1 MTKKEAFF
9 FGGFWL
15 WLGVVIGFLI
25 APIKK
30 GVEIGNNNTCD
41 NNTYEGRKKKPEPDK
56 KHHK

>member
-15 WLGVVIGFLI
+15 WFGVVIGFLI

-30 GVEIGNNNTCD
+30 GVEIGNNNMCD

>member
-15 WLGVVIGFLI
+15 WLGVVIGFLL

-30 GVEIGNNNTCD
+30 GVEVGNNNIF
-41 NNTYEGRKKKPEPDK
+41 EVKKSRKEKKNK
-56 KHHK
+56 